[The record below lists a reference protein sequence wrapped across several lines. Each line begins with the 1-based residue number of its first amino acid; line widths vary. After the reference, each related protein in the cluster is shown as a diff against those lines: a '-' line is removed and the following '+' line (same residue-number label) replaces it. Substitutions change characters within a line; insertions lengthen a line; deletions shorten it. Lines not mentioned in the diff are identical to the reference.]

1 MAATQVTVKALLDA
15 VADKE
20 QRRDALAAKVA
31 NGEDLTDVELT
42 EYRSIKDV
50 DIPALNV
57 KLELVRD
64 AETAKTRSFSPV
76 TGANGN
82 RDFSEKDGKDFGKL
96 SILRGIQ
103 LLANGKQLDGV
114 EAEVDQEAR
123 KQARAQGVEMTGTFN
138 VPSNLRG
145 QTAAGQTT
153 NAGDQG
159 GFTVPTEIN
168 GLLGDLWDKNFLSEV
183 GATRF
188 ANLMGTQKFPVQITK
203 PTAQEKTEIEA
214 ISNDEILFSEITMT
228 PNRRGTQIPISRQLI
243 MQSTQD
249 IQAFVLNQIRL
260 ALDKKL
266 NQDAITALL
275 AAITSG
281 NGNLIAGA
289 TNGVAPTYAH
299 MVSLET
305 TVANANADNAPLRH
319 LINPKLRGKL
329 KTVQQFDS
337 TNGVPVF
344 QKGVINDYP
353 AIVTNLV
360 PSNLTKGTAN
370 GICSAHIFGDFSYLY
385 VGIWGG
391 MSFTVDNVTLASTD
405 QVKIVTNAYW
415 DVEVARASAFAGY
428 KDFLTA

>member
-31 NGEDLTDVELT
+31 NGEDLTEAELT

-50 DIPALNV
+50 DIPSLNV

-76 TGANGN
+76 TGETGN
-82 RDFSEKDGKDFGKL
+82 RDISEKDGKDFGKL
-96 SILRGIQ
+96 SILRGLQ
-103 LLANGKQLDGV
+103 LLAGGKQLDGV

-145 QTAAGQTT
+145 QTATGQTT

-243 MQSTQD
+243 MQSTED

-275 AAITSG
+275 AAIVSG
-281 NGNLIAGA
+281 NGNLLAGG
-289 TNGVAPTYAH
+289 TNGIAPTYAH
-299 MVSLET
+299 MVLLET

-370 GICSAHIFGDFSYLY
+370 GTCSAHIFGDFSYLY
-385 VGIWGG
+385 VGMWGG

-405 QVKIVTNAYW
+405 QVKIVANAYW